1 MFELG
6 NAGIIGKRDNQED
19 YFASLPMDNG
29 LLSIV
34 ADGMGGYEGGE
45 VASSISVKSFLSFF
59 KENFR
64 EDKIEELLVLS
75 TNYANEHL
83 ESIKNEDDS
92 LADMGNTLIATYATK
107 STLYWINVGDSILYR
122 YRKGELVRINADHS
136 VAGELQEEV
145 DKGLISQ
152 EEADSSPNRH
162 ALTSALT
169 GYEIPFLEQSQIK
182 LEDDDIFILASD
194 GLHTLSQR
202 QIETIILNPIKPQEI
217 ADILVGSIE
226 KKGMP
231 NQDNTVVLVFQKEK
245 VDLTKKIPNT
255 AKSKEKTSESKEIIN
270 KEKKGKI
277 NFVIIFLSAIIVL
290 LISSFFYI
298 KHEENNKLNII
309 TLYDRNQ
316 TIDTNQSISPEN
328 NKTTNIVDANISLT
342 NVNKTISLQ
351 Q

>member
-83 ESIKNEDDS
+83 ESIKNEDNS

-107 STLYWINVGDSILYR
+107 STLYWVNVGDSILYR
-122 YRKGELVRINADHS
+122 YRNGELVRINADHS

-152 EEADSSPNRH
+152 EEADASPNRH

-169 GYEIPFLEQSQIK
+169 GYEIPFLEQSQIE
-182 LEDDDIFILASD
+182 LEENDIFILASD

-202 QIETIILNPIKPQEI
+202 QIETIVLQSINPQKI
-217 ADILVGSIE
+217 ADILVESIE
-226 KKGMP
+226 KKDMP

-245 VDLTKKIPNT
+245 IDLTKEIAIRESSEEQT
-255 AKSKEKTSESKEIIN
+255 SKPKEINN
-270 KEKKGKI
+270 KEKKGKV
-277 NFVIIFLSAIIVL
+277 NFVVIFLSTIIFL
-290 LISSFFYI
+290 LITSFLYI
-298 KHEENNKLNII
+298 KYTEDSKSNII
-309 TLYDRNQ
+309 TLYDRNHSL
-316 TIDTNQSISPEN
+316 DTNQSISTES
-328 NKTTNIVDANISLT
+328 NKTTNIVDGNISITDVNET
-342 NVNKTISLQ
+342 NSLY
-351 Q
+351 

>member
-202 QIETIILNPIKPQEI
+202 QIETIILNRIKPQEI